1 MLCYNDT
8 PVSIPGYD
16 GWQFLDTI
24 RSPRVGKIV
33 GPVAPKAVCD
43 KTAKK
48 QLPYLTGVVVAAL
61 SAEIKYLRV
70 KAHDITSIR
79 KASVALVERGNVG
92 VSMVT
97 SPGKNLKD
105 VIDMIWNYKKQQSGD
120 TQPSMTYKMGSFPPP
135 SRDCTFSVSTNDNAM
150 LGDTIRL
157 GISISNCGG
166 MLRTIDGRVV
176 GKVVHYNGTAVKNFF
191 TMQFT
196 GTVSPGQGKE
206 SLKCTIIHH
215 LITLLYMY
223 ILCK

>member
-1 MLCYNDT
+1 MSL
-8 PVSIPGYD
+8 VSHPHYCVKNNILTLALYCCLHVLGYD

-24 RSPRVGKIV
+24 RSTRVGKIV

-43 KTAKK
+43 KSTKK
-48 QLPYLTGVVVAAL
+48 QLPYLTGIVVAAI

-79 KASVALVERGNVG
+79 KASVALVERGTVG

-105 VIDMIWNYKKQQSGD
+105 VIDVIWNYKKQQNVD
-120 TQPSMTYKMGSFPPP
+120 PQPSMIYKMGSFPPP
-135 SRDCTFSVSTNDNAM
+135 SRDCTFSVSTNDDAI
-150 LGDTIRL
+150 LGNTIRL
-157 GISISNCGG
+157 EVSISNCGG

-176 GKVVHYNGTAVKNFF
+176 GKVVHYNGMAVKNFF

-196 GTVSPGQGKE
+196 GTVSPGQG
-206 SLKCTIIHH
+206 
-215 LITLLYMY
+215 M
-223 ILCK
+223 